1 MPETNAHTEAPGGPK
16 EPFPPFQTQ
25 TFASQLFWLAL
36 TFIGLYLLMA
46 KVALPRIAAILENRR
61 RHISDDLAAAENLK
75 QQSSAA
81 LAAYEKALAD
91 ARDRA
96 HAIASETHHQLMIE
110 AETRRHALEE
120 KLNARLA
127 EAETAIAATKSA
139 AMANVRTIA
148 VDAAAAI
155 VEHLIGTAPT
165 AKSIDKAVDEVL
177 ER

>member
-1 MPETNAHTEAPGGPK
+1 
-16 EPFPPFQTQ
+16 
-25 TFASQLFWLAL
+25 LAL
-36 TFIGLYLLMA
+36 TFIGLYVLMA

-61 RHISDDLAAAENLK
+61 RHITDDLAAAENLK
-75 QQSSAA
+75 PQSSAA

-91 ARDRA
+91 ARDCA

-110 AETRRHALEE
+110 AETRRRALEE
-120 KLNARLA
+120 KLNAQLA
-127 EAETAIAATKSA
+127 EGETAIAATKSA

-155 VEHLIGTAPT
+155 VEHLIGTTPT
-165 AKSIDKAVDEVL
+165 ARSIDKAVDEVF

>member
-1 MPETNAHTEAPGGPK
+1 MPETNAHTQAPGGPK
-16 EPFPPFQTQ
+16 EPFPPFQVQ

-36 TFIGLYLLMA
+36 TFIALYVLMA
-46 KVALPRIAAILENRR
+46 KVALPRIAGIMESRR
-61 RHISDDLAAAENLK
+61 RHIADDLAAAESLK

-91 ARDRA
+91 ARNRA
-96 HAIASETHHQLMIE
+96 HAIASETHHQLMTE
-110 AETRRHALEE
+110 AETRRRALEE
-120 KLNARLA
+120 KLNAQLA

-139 AMANVRTIA
+139 AMANVHTIA

-155 VEHLIGTAPT
+155 VEQLIGTTPA

-177 ER
+177 KR